1 LVVVCQPHSWY
12 YSRVSHL
19 PLTIGLT
26 TIFLIL
32 PFVCSSHIFHY
43 YDRWVVDANHLWGQ
57 LSSRIKNTEGCQPK
71 RSNAIPSRS
80 PHLGIP
86 SCTNP
91 SGRLSVHSVILSSIP
106 VFVST
111 RAGHRNPYMAY
122 IRRRITGPVTVPST
136 RWEYGRFCTFRVRVG
151 ETLRGFDFCSV
162 YAS

>member
-122 IRRRITGPVTVPST
+122 IRPYYGSRHRTVDAMGELIIRPFLYGSCTGRRNPARI
-136 RWEYGRFCTFRVRVG
+136 
-151 ETLRGFDFCSV
+151 
-162 YAS
+162 